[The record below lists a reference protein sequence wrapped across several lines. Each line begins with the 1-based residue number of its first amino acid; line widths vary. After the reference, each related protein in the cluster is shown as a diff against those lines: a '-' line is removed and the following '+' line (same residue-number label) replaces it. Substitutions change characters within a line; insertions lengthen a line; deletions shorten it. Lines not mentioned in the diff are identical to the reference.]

1 MFCVATIA
9 IIAAYF
15 TLVGFIIYELFYA
28 LYKKYKS
35 KVINN
40 ELNLLYQTFIN
51 YFSNYKDDKV
61 IFNYPLII
69 TSIDYINREI
79 NNKYIDKNIIGEY
92 SFLINRNINTSEY
105 EYKKYSEPRPTYYNS
120 DYSSEDEEEDINY
133 MELKGL
139 YNYYDNYKK
148 DYNEYWI
155 YINNCLNLP
164 LESLDNDYYS
174 YIYYTIEIL
183 IKILKQINT
192 KEKSNMSDIDLE
204 YINNCFIKLMLNV
217 YKYNIHMTN
226 SGVISEYLDFLS
238 ISYKNDHKDLINYD
252 AINKYIDNVID
263 KKKSCWHVHHLQ
275 HIMFY
280 LVSKFDKIVK
290 NEILDN
296 KFVKIQLDK
305 IINHIMFDDVG
316 LDSSLSRS
324 DYNEIYKHYLECIY
338 DNYKIKQ
345 QNKDEFNKKLDKSLD
360 EIFKLLSEI

>member
-217 YKYNIHMTN
+217 YNYD
-226 SGVISEYLDFLS
+226 ISITSSLIGEYLSFLDLC
-238 ISYKNDHKDLINYD
+238 YKNDHKDLINYD
-252 AINKYIDNVID
+252 AINKYIDSIINVDDSWKIN
-263 KKKSCWHVHHLQ
+263 KLKHT
-275 HIMFY
+275 MFN
-280 LVSKFDKIVK
+280 LLSKYDKIIK
-290 NEILDN
+290 NEILDS
-296 KFVKIQLDK
+296 KFVKIQFDK
-305 IINHIMFDDVG
+305 IINYIMFNDVD
-316 LDSSLSRS
+316 LDSSL
-324 DYNEIYKHYLECIY
+324 
-338 DNYKIKQ
+338 
-345 QNKDEFNKKLDKSLD
+345 NKENVKNKNIIDLTN
-360 EIFKLLSEI
+360 F